1 MYDVIG
7 SGKKRLW
14 GKKYQRSAR
23 CRDLKKKFKKVEK
36 VDWKFNGEINIMI
49 KGRETTEKK
58 L

>member
-14 GKKYQRSAR
+14 GKKYRRSAR

-36 VDWKFNGEINIMI
+36 VD
-49 KGRETTEKK
+49 
-58 L
+58 